1 MTTADPESRQA
12 LSLFHVPDSFA
23 MKHEES
29 IRCRASRNVK
39 QSRHNCHT
47 TWPRLISAQRGPWN
61 DQNTTGECNSPERG
75 LPIEG
80 SWDEWTGPNVLM
92 SDITRHF
99 NRRRNFAVTLIEC
112 TFWKSNA
119 PKWLIWDRL
128 MRHGMFW
135 CVNGAMARSKMIP
148 DWVVV
153 LLCLEY
159 TMRLIYYSKILNI
172 SFSRHCLV
180 IIDIPFVACIQNWL
194 CVC

>member
-1 MTTADPESRQA
+1 MDSLFLGQCMQISDNRWVADPESRQA

-47 TWPRLISAQRGPWN
+47 TWPRLISAQRGPRN
-61 DQNTTGECNSPERG
+61 DQNTTWECNSPKRG

-99 NRRRNFAVTLIEC
+99 NQRRNFAVTLIEC

-119 PKWLIWDRL
+119 PKWLIWDQL
-128 MRHGMFW
+128 MRHETFW

-148 DWVVV
+148 ENVYATLD
-153 LLCLEY
+153 LDLRRMKY
-159 TMRLIYYSKILNI
+159 KS
-172 SFSRHCLV
+172 H
-180 IIDIPFVACIQNWL
+180 
-194 CVC
+194 